1 MTPDYRRRSHL
12 TTAGLGAGFV
22 SAVAASICCIGP
34 IAAATLGLTSLGA
47 LARFESLRP
56 WFTALT
62 LGFLSLAFF
71 LSYGRRRST
80 ECVPGSLCDA
90 HGEERIRRVSRTV
103 LWAAALIVL
112 VVLTFPIWAN
122 WILG

>member
-1 MTPDYRRRSHL
+1 MIPDDRRRSRL
-12 TTAGLGAGFV
+12 TRAGLGAGLA

-62 LGFLSLAFF
+62 LAFLSLAFF
-71 LSYGRRRST
+71 LSYRRRTST
-80 ECVPGSLCDA
+80 ECVPGSACDV
-90 HGEERIRRVSRTV
+90 HGEERIRRVNRIV
-103 LWAAALIVL
+103 LWAAAIVA
-112 VVLTFPIWAN
+112 VIVLTFPTWAT
-122 WILG
+122 WVLE